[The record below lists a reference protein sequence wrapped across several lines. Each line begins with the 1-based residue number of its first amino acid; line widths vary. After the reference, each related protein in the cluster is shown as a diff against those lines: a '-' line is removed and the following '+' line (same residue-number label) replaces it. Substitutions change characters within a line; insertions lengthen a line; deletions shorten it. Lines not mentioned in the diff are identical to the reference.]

1 MTQQTR
7 NLQPPAVIFP
17 RVVRLVT
24 DPIYP
29 KDHHP
34 DDTGPVVWP
43 APLNWMVNANHP
55 FIKDAT
61 ILNMYVEDMGVS
73 VYYLIKKA
81 NGVEGRRHLLPYKL
95 VRLIDEEM
103 TPEVFITEM
112 TIAEEAKL
120 DDPDDDDEEEPEEEP
135 PPAANGQPT
144 AVS

>member
-7 NLQPPAVIFP
+7 TLQLPEVIFP

-29 KDHHP
+29 RDQRP
-34 DDTGPVVWP
+34 DDAVEVVWP
-43 APLNWMVNANHP
+43 APLNWVVSANHP
-55 FIKDAT
+55 FIKNAT

-73 VYYLIKKA
+73 IYYLIKKE

-112 TIAEEAKL
+112 TIAEENKL
-120 DDPDDDDEEEPEEEP
+120 DDDDDPDEKP
-135 PPAANGQPT
+135 PPPANGQPT
-144 AVS
+144 VVS